1 MSALSPYIT
10 LNQPFGEMLAWAIKQ
25 LNGAGLRIEQTFD
38 LQVARLSQVGSPCPV
53 HGFNRCD
60 CQMIVLLVYDIDSN
74 PLTLFLYGNDGQYHV
89 SVVNPPGNKLDMQ
102 LDKAVHSALTLESVE
117 SG

>member
-1 MSALSPYIT
+1 MSALSPYVT
-10 LNQPFGEMLAWAIKQ
+10 LNKPFGEMLAWAIKQ

-60 CQMIVLLVYDIDSN
+60 CQMIVLLVYGIGSD
-74 PLTLFLYGNDGQYHV
+74 PLTLVLYGNDGQNHV
-89 SVVNPPGNKLDMQ
+89 SIINPPENKLDMQ
-102 LDKAVHSALTLESVE
+102 LDKAVHNALTLERIE
-117 SG
+117 PI